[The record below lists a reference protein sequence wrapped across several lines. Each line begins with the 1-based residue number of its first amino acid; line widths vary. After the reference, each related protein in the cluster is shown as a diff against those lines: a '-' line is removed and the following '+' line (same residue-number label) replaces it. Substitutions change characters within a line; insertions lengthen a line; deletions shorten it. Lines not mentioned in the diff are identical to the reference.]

1 MRAGSNKP
9 NYKFIKTVD
18 WAGGKIK
25 NKTVRKD
32 VLKKFTIAQ
41 RVFDDCKPIKA
52 TVSAVKA
59 GKIKVSLPGG
69 TNIALNDQGKKISQG
84 QAVTLGI
91 RPEHITIGEKNDGEL
106 KGNLRIAEYLGSE
119 TMFYASLADG
129 SDLSVKADG
138 LTSAKQGADIKF
150 GLPAKACHL
159 FDAKGITILN
169 GDLSK

>member
-1 MRAGSNKP
+1 M
-9 NYKFIKTVD
+9 
-18 WAGGKIK
+18 
-25 NKTVRKD
+25 
-32 VLKKFTIAQ
+32 
-41 RVFDDCKPIKA
+41 
-52 TVSAVKA
+52 
-59 GKIKVSLPGG
+59 SLPGG
-69 TNIALNDQGKKISQG
+69 TSTALNDQGKKISQG

-91 RPEHITIGEKNDGEL
+91 RLEHITIAEKNDGEL